1 MSQPA
6 DPPTVPM
13 TQGELRAAIAALVD
27 LPPAEIG
34 PDDDLF
40 ELGLDSIALMRLAA
54 RWRRAGLT
62 VGFDELAE
70 AASLRGWQRLLA
82 PVTSSQGADPAGESP
97 NEPFPLA
104 AMQHAYWIG
113 RQEGQPLGGV
123 GAHFYAELDG
133 TDVDPAR
140 LETAVTA
147 LRRRHGML
155 RVTVLDDGRQR
166 VLDHPTTPA
175 LNVRDLT
182 SETPERVD
190 RVLAELRDHYTHRR
204 MDVERGEVFDLAL
217 TLRPGG
223 ATRLHIDL
231 DMLAADAASMRVL
244 LRDLQLLYADPDAAL
259 PQIPLDYRSYL
270 NATETTRARERE
282 EDRAWWSENLESL
295 SAPPAL
301 PTIVDPLDPDS
312 ATARFHP
319 TTRLHHWLDPE
330 RKQQLLAAARRHRV
344 TPAAALAGAFA
355 EALGAWSDSPRFLLN
370 LPLFHRDLD
379 LDGAE
384 SLVGDFSSSILLD
397 VDLTRER
404 TFAESARHVQS
415 RLRTAAAHGSYSGVE
430 VLRDLSRAH
439 DGVPTLAPV
448 VYTSALGLGE
458 IYDSA
463 VRGTFGDPVW
473 IISQGPQV
481 WLDAQVTELDG
492 GLLLNWDVRHHAFEP
507 GVPEAAFAAYRD
519 LVETL
524 VDDAAAWSRPAN
536 PPLPEAQAR
545 VRETVNATDAPT
557 VTERLHEGFFRAAR
571 ERPDAPALL
580 PDTGEPVTY
589 AALAESAGRVS
600 ALLARAGVEP
610 GDAVVVSLPRGVR
623 QVAAVLGILGAGA
636 AYIPIGVEQP
646 TERTRRVLGVADA
659 AAVLTDA
666 AHTDRF
672 TAPAPGRQGPP
683 VVRIEDADRLAPVP
697 PELHQSLDSTA
708 YIIFTSGSTGTPKG
722 VEVAHGAAM
731 NTIAALNDHFDVGPH
746 DRGLAL
752 ADLDFDMSVYD
763 LFAPLSAG
771 GAVVLISDEARRD
784 AHHWATMMRKHGVT
798 LLNCVPALLDMVLTA
813 AESHPDGL
821 GDHLRFVLLG
831 GDWVGLD
838 QPARLRALAPE
849 ARFTALGGMTEAAVH
864 STVFEVDQVDPSWV
878 SIPWG
883 LPLPNM
889 RARVV
894 DHHGRD
900 RPDWVAGELW
910 VSGAGLATAYRGDP
924 ERTAEKFVTEQ
935 GRRWYRTGDRA
946 RYRSDGVLE
955 FLGRADHQVK
965 LRGHRIELGEVEAAA
980 ASTPG
985 VSTAVALIT
994 GTPRRLAL
1002 LAATGEGTAGE
1013 AELRATLERNLPSY
1027 MVPSQLVLV
1036 DALPLTT
1043 NGKPDRRRAEEL
1055 AASAN
1060 NRTPDEGDRAEE
1072 QSPRGWAETVVAEV
1086 WSELLGVRVIRR
1098 DDGFFALGGD
1108 SLLATRMIGALRER
1122 GAGGAGVARLFS
1134 SPTLAD
1140 FAATLTRQAPPT
1152 GTTLGEGDHANRHQP
1167 FPMTDVQRAFWI
1179 GRDSRLSLGGVG
1191 TYHYSEFDGA
1201 DFDLH
1206 RFERVWTI
1214 LVERHEMLR
1223 AVFDEDGKQRILR
1236 QVPPVTVA
1244 VTEVDSEEEAST
1256 VLTRLREDASHLSID
1271 LTRWPLFEL
1280 RAVRYPSGGTT
1291 RTRLAIGL
1299 DYIVLDAA
1307 SIIALYGELDR
1318 LYSDPE
1324 TELEPIDVS
1333 FRDYVLQSEP
1343 DPDSVEL
1350 ARQHWMRRLR
1360 TLPPAPA
1367 LPLVADPS
1375 TVEHPR
1381 FTRRQRP
1388 VHARSWQA
1396 ITDKA
1401 RAHGL
1406 TPSVVLLTCYA
1417 EVLSSW
1423 SDQPDVTVNLTLFNR
1438 QPVHP
1443 HIDLIMGDFTSV
1455 SLLGYEPRAGEPW
1468 TAAAH
1473 RLQLVMSEDLDNRD
1487 ASVTW
1492 LLQELAKRTGAVDA
1506 AMPVVFSS
1514 SVGVGDRTV
1523 KDLSDGFPEKVWGI
1537 SQTPQVL
1544 LDNQVTESHGG
1555 VMVTWDAIEELF
1567 RPGVLD
1573 AMFEAYNAMLAWLAE
1588 NDWDTVAPTVLPR
1601 AQADARRP
1609 ALGTA
1614 PAADTLHGE
1623 VLRQARKL
1631 PHSPAVLR
1639 TPQNES
1645 LTYGG
1650 LAARATRVA
1659 GGLAARGVGA
1669 DDVVAVTLP
1678 PGADQVVAILGVL
1691 STGAAYLLSD
1701 PGTPRSQR
1709 EHEQRAA
1716 GARTVIV
1723 GSGHADEPDEVDLG
1737 DLVAADPLRGDV
1749 AADPGAPAYVTVDT
1763 GPDGHDTTV
1772 EFIEH
1777 RAVLATIT
1785 AVRENFGIDA
1795 QDRMLAADPPSA
1807 GVSAFTV
1814 FGPLGVGGAL
1824 VCSRADRTGSGA
1836 PSPAALVAEHG
1847 VTLWNGPPMLLEE
1860 LITAAS
1866 AHEGEPL
1873 RSLRL
1878 ALVSGDRVSTGL
1890 PGRLRGA
1897 SGGGARLVALHGG
1910 HGTAGWASAVES
1922 HSDTDG
1928 SVTSGRPLAG
1938 HQLHIVDSVGRE
1950 RPDQVIGDLWIGQL
1964 HAQPEPALTGA
1975 SGSPGRLRPAG
1986 VRARYLSDGT
1996 VEFLGPDPQAVLSGR
2011 RIDLSAVASALESH
2025 PHVTQSA
2032 VVTVGQGRERRLH
2045 AFMVTTGGEE
2055 PEGLSRHLADLLPPF
2070 AVPARLTR
2078 LPRLP
2083 LTADGA
2089 VDRGALTEAAVSEE
2103 HAASGPPTGETEI
2116 QIATLWKELLG
2127 TGADHRYADFF
2138 AAGGDSLTALRL
2150 VTATGEAFGVDVSVR
2165 SFLTASTLADLARQV
2180 DHALAS
2186 RDEEESGTL

>member
-1 MSQPA
+1 MSLPA
-6 DPPTVPM
+6 GPPTVP
-13 TQGELRAAIAALVD
+13 TTEGELRDAVAAL
-27 LPPAEIG
+27 LSIPPEEIG

-54 RWRRAGLT
+54 RWRRSGVGA
-62 VGFDELAE
+62 GFDELAE
-70 AASLRGWQRLLA
+70 AATLRGWQRLLA
-82 PVTSSQGADPAGESP
+82 PAAPAQEPRTDAEGP
-97 NEPFPLA
+97 GTPFPLA

-133 TDVDPAR
+133 SAVDPVR

-166 VLDHPTTPA
+166 VLDHPPGPA
-175 LNVRDLT
+175 LTVRDL
-182 SETPERVD
+182 SAETAERVE
-190 RVLAELRDHYTHRR
+190 RQLAELREHYTHRR

-217 TLRPGG
+217 TLLPGG

-244 LRDLQLLYADPDAAL
+244 LRDLQLLYTDPGAGL
-259 PQIPLDYRSYL
+259 PELPLDYRAYL
-270 NATETTRARERE
+270 DAVGTARERERE
-282 EDRAWWSENLESL
+282 EDRAWWSGRLESL

-301 PTIVDPLDPDS
+301 PTVVDPLDPDS
-312 ATARFHP
+312 AAPRFHP

-330 RKQQLLAAARRHRV
+330 RKQRLLAAARGHGV

-355 EALGAWSDSPRFLLN
+355 ETLGAWSDSPRFLLN

-379 LDGAE
+379 VEGAE

-397 VDLTRER
+397 VDLTEER
-404 TFAESARHVQS
+404 TFAESARHVQT

-430 VLRDLSRAH
+430 VLRDLSRAS
-439 DGVPTLAPV
+439 DGVPALAPV

-458 IYDSA
+458 VYDSE
-463 VRGTFGDPVW
+463 VRAAFGEPVW

-492 GLLLNWDVRHHAFEP
+492 GLLLNWDVRYRAFEP

-519 LVETL
+519 LVDSL
-524 VDDAAAWSRPAN
+524 VDDPSAWTGPVRL
-536 PPLPEAQAR
+536 PLPEDQAR
-545 VRETVNATDAPT
+545 VRAAANATDAPA

-571 ERPDAPALL
+571 EHPDALALI
-580 PDTGEPVTY
+580 PDAGEPVTY
-589 AALAESAGRVS
+589 GALADRAGRVS
-600 ALLARAGVEP
+600 ALLAGAGVAP
-610 GDAVVVSLPRGVR
+610 GDAVAVSLPRGAA
-623 QVAAVLGILGAGA
+623 QVAAVLGVLGAGA
-636 AYIPIGVEQP
+636 AYVPVGVEQP
-646 TERTRRVLGVADA
+646 AERTARILAAADA
-659 AAVLTDA
+659 AALLTDA
-666 AHTDRF
+666 AHADR
-672 TAPAPGRQGPP
+672 PAGPARGRTGPP
-683 VVRIEDADRLAPVP
+683 VVLVEDADGCAPAPPDLAQP
-697 PELHQSLDSTA
+697 LDATA
-708 YIIFTSGSTGTPKG
+708 YVIFTSGSTGVPKG
-722 VEVAHGAAM
+722 VEVSHGAAV
-731 NTIAALNDHFDVGPH
+731 NTIAALNDRFDVGPR

-771 GAVVLISDEARRD
+771 GSVVLVSDEARRD
-784 AHHWATMMRKHGVT
+784 AHHWVALMREHGVT

-813 AESHPDGL
+813 AESRPGGF
-821 GDHLRFVLLG
+821 GDRLRFVLLG

-838 QPARLRALAPE
+838 QPGRLHALAPR

-864 STVFEVDQVDPSWV
+864 STVFEVDRVDPSWT

-889 RARVV
+889 RTRVV

-900 RPDWVAGELW
+900 RPDWVPGELW

-924 ERTAEKFVTEQ
+924 GRTAEKFVTDQ

-980 ASTPG
+980 ASCPG
-985 VSTAVALIT
+985 VSAAVALVT

-1002 LAATGEGTAGE
+1002 VAAAAAGPAAE

-1027 MVPSQLVLV
+1027 MVPTQIVLV
-1036 DALPLTT
+1036 DALPLTA
-1043 NGKPDRRRAEEL
+1043 NGKPDRRRAEAL
-1055 AASAN
+1055 AAAATG
-1060 NRTPDEGDRAEE
+1060 RAPEDDGDGDR
-1072 QSPRGWAETVVAEV
+1072 SPRGWAETVVAEV
-1086 WSELLGVRVIRR
+1086 WGELLDVKGIRR

-1122 GAGGAGVARLFS
+1122 GAGGARVAGLFS
-1134 SPTLAD
+1134 SPALAD
-1140 FAATLTRQAPPT
+1140 FAATLTRQEPPT
-1152 GTTLGEGDHANRHQP
+1152 GTVLGEGDTVNRHLP

-1201 DFDLH
+1201 DVDLD
-1206 RFERVWTI
+1206 RFTRAWTA
-1214 LVERHEMLR
+1214 LVDRHEMLR
-1223 AVFDEDGKQRILR
+1223 AVFDEDGRQRILPKT
-1236 QVPPVTVA
+1236 PPVTVA
-1244 VTEVDSEEEAST
+1244 VTEAATEEEAAQA
-1256 VLTRLREDASHLSID
+1256 LAALREEASHLSID

-1280 RAVRYPSGGTT
+1280 RAVRYPSGGAT

-1318 LYSDPE
+1318 LYSDPGA
-1324 TELEPIDVS
+1324 ELEPIDVS

-1343 DPDSVEL
+1343 DPDAVEH
-1350 ARQHWMRRLR
+1350 ARRHWTRRLR

-1381 FTRRQRP
+1381 FTRRRRP
-1388 VHARSWQA
+1388 LRARDWEA

-1417 EVLSSW
+1417 EVLSAW
-1423 SDQPDVTVNLTLFNR
+1423 SDHPEVAVNLTLFNR

-1468 TAAAH
+1468 PAAAH
-1473 RLQLVMSEDLDNRD
+1473 RLQRVMSEDLDHRE

-1544 LDNQVTESHGG
+1544 LDNQVTESQGG

-1573 AMFEAYNAMLAWLAE
+1573 SMFDAYNTMLAWLAG
-1588 NDWDTVAPTVLPR
+1588 NDWDTVAPPVLPS
-1601 AQADARRP
+1601 AQADTRRP
-1609 ALGTA
+1609 APGPLPATA
-1614 PAADTLHGE
+1614 EGTLHGE
-1623 VLRQARKL
+1623 VLRRAQEDPDR
-1631 PHSPAVLR
+1631 PAVLGA
-1639 TPQNES
+1639 PGHEP

-1650 LAARATRVA
+1650 LAARAARVA
-1659 GGLAARGVGA
+1659 GGLAERGTGPG
-1669 DDVVAVTLP
+1669 DVVAITLP
-1678 PGADQVVAILGVL
+1678 PGADRVVAILGVL
-1691 STGAAYLLSD
+1691 STGAAYLLGD
-1701 PGTPRSQR
+1701 PGAPPSRR
-1709 EHEQRAA
+1709 EQDRRAA
-1716 GARTVIV
+1716 GARVVIV
-1723 GSGHADEPDEVDLG
+1723 GPGRADGPDQAELTDL
-1737 DLVAADPLRGDV
+1737 AAAEPLRTAV
-1749 AADPGAPAYVTVDT
+1749 AADPGARAYVTVQA
-1763 GPDGHDTTV
+1763 GPDGEDAAV
-1772 EFIEH
+1772 ESVDH
-1777 RAVLATIT
+1777 RSAVATIA
-1785 AVRENFGIDA
+1785 AVRERFGIDA
-1795 QDRMLAADPPSA
+1795 RDRVLAGDPPA
-1807 GVSAFTV
+1807 AAVDAFSV
-1814 FGPLGVGGAL
+1814 FGPLGAGGAL
-1824 VCSRADRTGSGA
+1824 VCPETDVATDPRAA
-1836 PSPAALVAEHG
+1836 AALAAEHG
-1847 VTLWNGPPMLLEE
+1847 ATVWNGPPILLDE
-1860 LITAAS
+1860 LIAA
-1866 AHEGEPL
+1866 APAGEGAPL
-1873 RSLRL
+1873 RDLRL
-1878 ALVSGDRVSTGL
+1878 ALVSGDRVGAGL
-1890 PGRLRGA
+1890 AGRLRRA
-1897 SGGGARLVALHGG
+1897 TGGGRLVALYGG
-1910 HGTAGWASAVES
+1910 RGSAGWASAVELDA
-1922 HSDTDG
+1922 DTDR
-1928 SVTSGRPLAG
+1928 STPSGRPLAG
-1938 HQLHIVDSVGRE
+1938 HRLRVVDSAGRE
-1950 RPDQVIGDLWIGQL
+1950 CPDQVIGDLWIAGPD
-1964 HAQPEPALTGA
+1964 AAPDPATAGA
-1975 SGSPGRLRPAG
+1975 SDPDGRLRPTG
-1986 VRARYLSDGT
+1986 TRARYLPGGA
-1996 VEFLGPDPQAVLSGR
+1996 VEFLGPEPQAWLNGR
-2011 RIDLSAVASALESH
+2011 RVDIGAVEGAIESH
-2025 PHVTQSA
+2025 PGVVHAA
-2032 VVTVGQGRERRLH
+2032 VVTVGEGRERRLH
-2045 AFMVTTGGEE
+2045 AYTVTADGEE
-2055 PEGLSRHLADLLPPF
+2055 PDGLSRHLSGLLPPF
-2070 AVPARLTR
+2070 AVPARITR

-2083 LTADGA
+2083 LTAEGA
-2089 VDRGALTEAAVSEE
+2089 VDRGALAEEAAVRER
-2103 HAASGPPTGETEI
+2103 AASGPPTGETEI
-2116 QIATLWKELLG
+2116 RVAALWTELLG
-2127 TGADHRYADFF
+2127 AGAEHRHTDFF
-2138 AAGGDSLTALRL
+2138 AAGGDSLSALRL
-2150 VTATGEAFGVDVSVR
+2150 VTATGEAFGVEISVR

-2186 RDEEESGTL
+2186 RDDEESGIL